1 MALEARHQATR
12 QGTAK
17 PPGIPSAGRSKVVGE
32 CGVEGGEWWSG
43 GVSNRWGGVN
53 TVELIGANKV
63 EVVECNW

>member
-32 CGVEGGEWWSG
+32 CGVEDRGVV
-43 GVSNRWGGVN
+43 GVSEPVGWS
-53 TVELIGANKV
+53 
-63 EVVECNW
+63 

>member
-32 CGVEGGEWWSG
+32 CGVEGVVE
-43 GVSNRWGGVN
+43 RWCVEPVG
-53 TVELIGANKV
+53 VELTR
-63 EVVECNW
+63 WS